1 MFSKKKQP
9 EEPAVE
15 VKTEAK
21 TEPVKEEP
29 TPPPVVAPPATIG
42 SSILIRGD
50 ISGEENLTV
59 EGKIEGTVTLKGN
72 ALLVGPD
79 GDVNATVKAG
89 RISVSGRVEGDLQA
103 EDQVVLQSSGKVQG
117 NITAPR
123 VTLEDGCKFKGTI
136 DMDMDDKVKAISP
149 TLAGSSERKP
159 PPSAAT
165 GTSQRV
171 S

>member
-9 EEPAVE
+9 EEPTVE

-21 TEPVKEEP
+21 EPVKEERA
-29 TPPPVVAPPATIG
+29 PPAVIAPPATIG
-42 SSILIRGD
+42 ASIFIRGD
-50 ISGEENLTV
+50 ISGEESLTV

-72 ALLVGPD
+72 ALFVGPE

-103 EDQVVLQSSGKVQG
+103 EDQVVLQSSGKMQG

-149 TLAGSSERKP
+149 KLADSSERKP
-159 PPSAAT
+159 PPSATTRAD
-165 GTSQRV
+165 QRV